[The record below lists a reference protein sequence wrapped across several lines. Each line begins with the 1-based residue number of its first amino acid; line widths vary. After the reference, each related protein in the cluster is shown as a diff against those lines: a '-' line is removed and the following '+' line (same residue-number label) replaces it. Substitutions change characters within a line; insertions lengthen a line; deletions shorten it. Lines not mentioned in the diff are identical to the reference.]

1 MSEII
6 LSRKIFSK
14 DDIEVKSA
22 MFVPSITT
30 FKSEEKDRY
39 YLTITPNV
47 SFSFSFKGKSTGSD
61 YWQDKRF
68 SANAKNLHKVKR
80 FFNQIY
86 DKFTNDKYSLFITD
100 ETGKHVNS
108 EFEYFKPIR
117 TIVFEESHYGKCMI
131 ADPGCKDID
140 GTIYEG
146 VYLFINYQTNSTFI
160 PWPDLDELIGI
171 VNEMNCNTEAL
182 VLMESLQLA
191 ERYNTIMSR
200 EDFDLKLKGIQ
211 K

>member
-1 MSEII
+1 MSVNNI
-6 LSRKIFSK
+6 SKIMQYV
-14 DDIEVKSA
+14 E
-22 MFVPSITT
+22 
-30 FKSEEKDRY
+30 
-39 YLTITPNV
+39 
-47 SFSFSFKGKSTGSD
+47 
-61 YWQDKRF
+61 
-68 SANAKNLHKVKR
+68 
-80 FFNQIY
+80 
-86 DKFTNDKYSLFITD
+86 
-100 ETGKHVNS
+100 
-108 EFEYFKPIR
+108 PIAR
-117 TIVFEESHYGKCMI
+117 APVI
-131 ADPGCKDID
+131 ID

-160 PWPDLDELIGI
+160 PWPDVDELIGI